1 MPNDKLKS
9 TLHFHLIVFIFGF
22 TAILGKLISIDAV
35 SLVWY
40 RMTIATAVVALFMRF
55 KRISFLLPTKKQL
68 LMLICGV
75 LIALHWVF
83 FFHAVK
89 VSNVSVTLSV
99 MSAGALVTALI
110 EPIVYKRLFVWYEI
124 LLGLIVVLALG
135 LIMQT
140 EYHYIDGMFYAFIAV
155 LLSVA
160 FTLINGKVIQ
170 KSDARVMS
178 VYQLG
183 AGSVCM
189 STILLFQGKFSVDL
203 FAISHLDI
211 LWISIL
217 AIVCTAY
224 AFIVSI
230 AVMRHLKPFSLMLAI
245 NMEPVYGIL
254 FGILIFGSDEKM
266 SLTFYLG
273 TLLILF
279 AVLLNGFLKI
289 KKLSHESTQSKPY
302 IC

>member
-1 MPNDKLKS
+1 MPSDKLKS
-9 TLHFHLIVFIFGF
+9 TLHFHFIVFIFGF

-40 RMTIATAVVALFMRF
+40 RMVLATAVVALFMGIR
-55 KRISFLLPTKKQL
+55 RISFALSTKQL
-68 LMLICGV
+68 YIMLICGV

-89 VSNVSVTLSV
+89 VSNVSVTLSI
-99 MSAGALVTALI
+99 MSSGALITALV
-110 EPIVYKRLFVWYEI
+110 EPIFYKRTFVWYEI
-124 LLGLIVVLALG
+124 VLGLIVVVALG

-140 EYHYIDGMFYAFIAV
+140 EYHYIEGMMFAFIAI

-160 FTLINGKVIQ
+160 FTLINGKAIH

-183 AGSVCM
+183 AGAVCM
-189 STILLFQGKFSVDL
+189 SIILLMQGKFTVEL
-203 FAISHLDI
+203 FSISKTDI

-217 AIVCTAY
+217 VIICTAY
-224 AFIVSI
+224 AFVVSI
-230 AVMRHLKPFSLMLAI
+230 AVMRHLTPFSLMLAI

-266 SLTFYLG
+266 GFTFYIG
-273 TLLILF
+273 TLLILLS
-279 AVLLNGFLKI
+279 VLTNGFLKL
-289 KKLSHESTQSKPY
+289 KKKMSSFTN
-302 IC
+302 

>member
-1 MPNDKLKS
+1 MPSDKLKS
-9 TLHFHLIVFIFGF
+9 TLHFHFIVFIFGF

-40 RMTIATAVVALFMRF
+40 RMVLATAVVALFMGV
-55 KRISFLLPTKKQL
+55 KRISFALSTKKMYV
-68 LMLICGV
+68 MLTCGV

-99 MSAGALVTALI
+99 MSVGALVTALV
-110 EPIVYKRLFVWYEI
+110 EPIFYKRSFVWYEI
-124 LLGLIVVLALG
+124 LLGLIVVVALG

-140 EYHYIDGMFYAFIAV
+140 EYRHIEGMMFAFIAT

-160 FTLINGKVIQ
+160 FTIINGKAIH

-183 AGSVCM
+183 AGAVCM
-189 STILLFQGKFSVDL
+189 SIILLMQGEFTVEL
-203 FAISHLDI
+203 FLITKIDI

-217 AIVCTAY
+217 AVVCTAY
-224 AFIVSI
+224 AFVVSI
-230 AVMRHLKPFSLMLAI
+230 DVMRYLTPFSLMLAI

-254 FGILIFGSDEKM
+254 LGIIIFGSDEKM

-273 TLLILF
+273 TLLILLS
-279 AVLLNGFLKI
+279 VLTNGFLKL
-289 KKLSHESTQSKPY
+289 KKKMSTSTN
-302 IC
+302 

>member
-1 MPNDKLKS
+1 MPSDKLKS
-9 TLHFHLIVFIFGF
+9 TLHFHFIVFIFGF

-40 RMTIATAVVALFMRF
+40 RMVLATAVVALFMGIR
-55 KRISFLLPTKKQL
+55 RISFTLSTKQL
-68 LMLICGV
+68 YIMLICGV

-99 MSAGALVTALI
+99 MSAGALVTALV
-110 EPIVYKRLFVWYEI
+110 EPIFYKQSFVWYEI
-124 LLGLIVVLALG
+124 VLGLIVVVALG

-140 EYHYIDGMFYAFIAV
+140 EYHYIEGMMFAFIAI

-160 FTLINGKVIQ
+160 FTLINGKAIH

-183 AGSVCM
+183 AGAVCM
-189 STILLFQGKFSVDL
+189 TMILLMQGKLTVELFS
-203 FAISHLDI
+203 ISKTDI

-224 AFIVSI
+224 AFVVSI
-230 AVMRHLKPFSLMLAI
+230 AVMRHLTPFSLMLAI

-266 SLTFYLG
+266 GLTFYIG
-273 TLLILF
+273 TLLILLS
-279 AVLLNGFLKI
+279 VLTNGFLKL
-289 KKLSHESTQSKPY
+289 KRK
-302 IC
+302 

>member
-1 MPNDKLKS
+1 MPSDKLKS
-9 TLHFHLIVFIFGF
+9 TLHFHFIVFIFGF

-40 RMTIATAVVALFMRF
+40 RMVLATAVVALFMAVR
-55 KRISFLLPTKKQL
+55 RISFALSTKQL
-68 LMLICGV
+68 YIMLICGV

-89 VSNVSVTLSV
+89 VSNVSVTLSI
-99 MSAGALVTALI
+99 MSSGALITALV
-110 EPIVYKRLFVWYEI
+110 EPIFYKRTFVWYEI
-124 LLGLIVVLALG
+124 VLGLIVVVALG

-140 EYHYIDGMFYAFIAV
+140 EYHYIEGMMFAFIAI

-160 FTLINGKVIQ
+160 FTLINGKAIH

-183 AGSVCM
+183 AGAVCM
-189 STILLFQGKFSVDL
+189 SMILLMQGKFTVEL
-203 FAISHLDI
+203 FSISKTDI

-217 AIVCTAY
+217 VIVCTAY
-224 AFIVSI
+224 AFVVSI
-230 AVMRHLKPFSLMLAI
+230 AVMRHLTPFSLMLAI

-266 SLTFYLG
+266 SFAFYIG
-273 TLLILF
+273 TLLILLS
-279 AVLLNGFLKI
+279 VLTNGFLKL
-289 KKLSHESTQSKPY
+289 KKKMSSSTN
-302 IC
+302 

>member
-1 MPNDKLKS
+1 MPSDRLKS
-9 TLHFHLIVFIFGF
+9 TLHFHFIVFIFGF

-40 RMTIATAVVALFMRF
+40 RMVLATAVVALFMAVR
-55 KRISFLLPTKKQL
+55 RISFALSTKQL
-68 LMLICGV
+68 YIMLICGV

-89 VSNVSVTLSV
+89 VSNVSVTLSI
-99 MSAGALVTALI
+99 MSSGALITALV
-110 EPIVYKRLFVWYEI
+110 EPIFYKRTFVWYEI
-124 LLGLIVVLALG
+124 VLGLIVVVALG

-140 EYHYIDGMFYAFIAV
+140 EYHYIEGMMFAFIAI

-160 FTLINGKVIQ
+160 FTLINGKAIH

-183 AGSVCM
+183 AGAVCM
-189 STILLFQGKFSVDL
+189 SIILLMQGKFTVEL
-203 FAISHLDI
+203 FSISKTDI
-211 LWISIL
+211 LWILIL
-217 AIVCTAY
+217 VIVCTAY
-224 AFIVSI
+224 AFVVSI
-230 AVMRHLKPFSLMLAI
+230 AVMRHLTPFSLMLAI

-266 SLTFYLG
+266 SFAFYIG
-273 TLLILF
+273 TLLILLS
-279 AVLLNGFLKI
+279 VLTNGFLKL
-289 KKLSHESTQSKPY
+289 KKKMSSSTN
-302 IC
+302 

>member
-1 MPNDKLKS
+1 MPSDKLKS
-9 TLHFHLIVFIFGF
+9 TLHFHFIVFIFGF

-35 SLVWY
+35 PLVWY
-40 RMTIATAVVALFMRF
+40 RMVLATAVVALFMGV
-55 KRISFLLPTKKQL
+55 KRISFAKKNKKMYV
-68 LMLICGV
+68 MLTCGV

-99 MSAGALVTALI
+99 MSVGALVTALV
-110 EPIVYKRLFVWYEI
+110 EPIFYKRSFVWYEI
-124 LLGLIVVLALG
+124 LLGLIVVVALG

-140 EYHYIDGMFYAFIAV
+140 EYRHIEGMMFAFIAT

-160 FTLINGKVIQ
+160 FTIINGKAIH

-183 AGSVCM
+183 AGAVCM
-189 STILLFQGKFSVDL
+189 SIILLMQGEFTVEL
-203 FAISHLDI
+203 FLITKIDI

-217 AIVCTAY
+217 AVVCTAY
-224 AFIVSI
+224 AFVVSI
-230 AVMRHLKPFSLMLAI
+230 DVMRYLTPFSLMLAI

-254 FGILIFGSDEKM
+254 LGIIIFGSDEKM

-273 TLLILF
+273 TLLILLS
-279 AVLLNGFLKI
+279 VLTNGFLKL
-289 KKLSHESTQSKPY
+289 KKKMSTSTN
-302 IC
+302 

>member
-1 MPNDKLKS
+1 MPSDKLKS
-9 TLHFHLIVFIFGF
+9 TLHFHFIVFIFGF

-40 RMTIATAVVALFMRF
+40 RMVLATAVVALFMGIR
-55 KRISFLLPTKKQL
+55 RISFTLSTKQL
-68 LMLICGV
+68 YIMLICGV

-99 MSAGALVTALI
+99 MSAGALVTALV
-110 EPIVYKRLFVWYEI
+110 EPIFYKRSFVWYEI
-124 LLGLIVVLALG
+124 VLGLIVVVALG

-140 EYHYIDGMFYAFIAV
+140 EYHYIEGMMFAFIAI

-160 FTLINGKVIQ
+160 FTLINGKAIH

-183 AGSVCM
+183 AGAVCM
-189 STILLFQGKFSVDL
+189 SIILLMQGKFTVEL
-203 FAISHLDI
+203 FSISKTDI

-217 AIVCTAY
+217 VIVCTAY
-224 AFIVSI
+224 AFVVSI
-230 AVMRHLKPFSLMLAI
+230 AVMRHLTPFSLMLAI

-266 SLTFYLG
+266 GLTFYIG
-273 TLLILF
+273 TLLILLS
-279 AVLLNGFLKI
+279 VLTNGFLKL
-289 KKLSHESTQSKPY
+289 KKKMSSSTN
-302 IC
+302 

>member
-1 MPNDKLKS
+1 MPSDKLKS
-9 TLHFHLIVFIFGF
+9 TLHFHFIVFIFGF

-40 RMTIATAVVALFMRF
+40 RMVLATAVVALFMGIR
-55 KRISFLLPTKKQL
+55 RISFTLSTKQL
-68 LMLICGV
+68 YIMLICGV

-83 FFHAVK
+83 FFNAVK

-99 MSAGALVTALI
+99 MSAGALVTALV
-110 EPIVYKRLFVWYEI
+110 EPIFYKRSFVWYEI
-124 LLGLIVVLALG
+124 VLGLIVVVALG

-140 EYHYIDGMFYAFIAV
+140 EYHYIEGMMFAFIAI

-160 FTLINGKVIQ
+160 FTLINGKAIH

-183 AGSVCM
+183 AGAVCM
-189 STILLFQGKFSVDL
+189 TMILLMQGKLTVELFS
-203 FAISHLDI
+203 ISKTDI

-224 AFIVSI
+224 AFVVSI
-230 AVMRHLKPFSLMLAI
+230 AVMRHLTPFSLMLAI

-266 SLTFYLG
+266 GLTFYIG
-273 TLLILF
+273 TLLILLS
-279 AVLLNGFLKI
+279 VLTNGFLKL
-289 KKLSHESTQSKPY
+289 KRK
-302 IC
+302 

>member
-1 MPNDKLKS
+1 MPSDKLKS
-9 TLHFHLIVFIFGF
+9 TLHFHFIVFIFGF

-40 RMTIATAVVALFMRF
+40 RMVLATAVVALFMAVR
-55 KRISFLLPTKKQL
+55 RISFALSTKQL
-68 LMLICGV
+68 YIMLICGV

-89 VSNVSVTLSV
+89 VSNVSVTLSI
-99 MSAGALVTALI
+99 MSSGALITALV
-110 EPIVYKRLFVWYEI
+110 EPIFYKRTFVWYEI
-124 LLGLIVVLALG
+124 VLGLIVVVALG

-140 EYHYIDGMFYAFIAV
+140 EYHYIEGMMFALIAI

-160 FTLINGKVIQ
+160 FTLINGKAIH

-183 AGSVCM
+183 AGAVCM
-189 STILLFQGKFSVDL
+189 SIILLMQGKFTVEL
-203 FAISHLDI
+203 FSISKTDI

-217 AIVCTAY
+217 VIVCTAY
-224 AFIVSI
+224 AFVVSI
-230 AVMRHLKPFSLMLAI
+230 AVMRHLTPFSLMLAI

-266 SLTFYLG
+266 SFAFYIG
-273 TLLILF
+273 TLLILLS
-279 AVLLNGFLKI
+279 VLTNGFLKL
-289 KKLSHESTQSKPY
+289 KKKMSSSTN
-302 IC
+302 

>member
-1 MPNDKLKS
+1 MPSDKLKS
-9 TLHFHLIVFIFGF
+9 TLHFHFIVFIFGF

-40 RMTIATAVVALFMRF
+40 RMVLATAVVALFMGIS
-55 KRISFLLPTKKQL
+55 RISFALSTKQL
-68 LMLICGV
+68 YIMLICGF

-99 MSAGALVTALI
+99 MSGGAFVTAFV
-110 EPIVYKRLFVWYEI
+110 EPIFYKRSFVWYEI
-124 LLGLIVVLALG
+124 VLGLIVVVALG

-140 EYHYIDGMFYAFIAV
+140 EYHYIEGMMFAFIAI

-160 FTLINGKVIQ
+160 FTLINGKAIH

-183 AGSVCM
+183 AGAVCM
-189 STILLFQGKFSVDL
+189 SMILLMQGKLTVELFS
-203 FAISHLDI
+203 ISKTDI

-217 AIVCTAY
+217 VIVCTAY
-224 AFIVSI
+224 AFVVSI
-230 AVMRHLKPFSLMLAI
+230 AVMRHLTPFSLMLAI

-266 SLTFYLG
+266 GLTFYIG
-273 TLLILF
+273 TLLILLS
-279 AVLLNGFLKI
+279 VLTNGFLKL
-289 KKLSHESTQSKPY
+289 KKKMSSSTN
-302 IC
+302 

>member
-1 MPNDKLKS
+1 MPSDKLKS
-9 TLHFHLIVFIFGF
+9 TLHFHFIVFIFGF

-40 RMTIATAVVALFMRF
+40 RMVLATAVVALFMGIR
-55 KRISFLLPTKKQL
+55 RISFALSTKQL
-68 LMLICGV
+68 YIMLICGV

-99 MSAGALVTALI
+99 MSAGALVTALV
-110 EPIVYKRLFVWYEI
+110 EPIFYKRSFVWYEI
-124 LLGLIVVLALG
+124 VLGLIVVVALG

-140 EYHYIDGMFYAFIAV
+140 EYHYIEGMMFAFIAI

-160 FTLINGKVIQ
+160 FTLINGKAIH

-183 AGSVCM
+183 AGAVCM
-189 STILLFQGKFSVDL
+189 SMILLMQGKLKVELFS
-203 FAISHLDI
+203 ISKTDI
-211 LWISIL
+211 LWLSIL

-224 AFIVSI
+224 AFVVSI
-230 AVMRHLKPFSLMLAI
+230 AVMRHLNPFSLMLAI

-266 SLTFYLG
+266 GLTFYIG
-273 TLLILF
+273 TLLILLS
-279 AVLLNGFLKI
+279 VLTNGFLKL
-289 KKLSHESTQSKPY
+289 KKKMSSSTN
-302 IC
+302 

>member
-1 MPNDKLKS
+1 MPSDKLKS
-9 TLHFHLIVFIFGF
+9 KLHFHFIVFIFGF

-40 RMTIATAVVALFMRF
+40 RMVLATAVVALFMGIR
-55 KRISFLLPTKKQL
+55 RISFALSTKQL
-68 LMLICGV
+68 YVMLICGV

-99 MSAGALVTALI
+99 MSAGALVTALV
-110 EPIVYKRLFVWYEI
+110 EPIFYKRSFVWYEFV
-124 LLGLIVVLALG
+124 LGLIVVVALG

-140 EYHYIDGMFYAFIAV
+140 EYHYIEGMMFAFIAI

-160 FTLINGKVIQ
+160 FTLINGKAIH

-183 AGSVCM
+183 AGAVCM
-189 STILLFQGKFSVDL
+189 SMILLMQGKLTVELFS
-203 FAISHLDI
+203 ISKTDI

-217 AIVCTAY
+217 VIVCTAY
-224 AFIVSI
+224 AFVVSI
-230 AVMRHLKPFSLMLAI
+230 AVMRHLTPFSLMLAI

-266 SLTFYLG
+266 GLTFYIG
-273 TLLILF
+273 TLLILLS
-279 AVLLNGFLKI
+279 VLTNGFLKL
-289 KKLSHESTQSKPY
+289 KKKMS
-302 IC
+302 

>member
-1 MPNDKLKS
+1 MPSDKLKS
-9 TLHFHLIVFIFGF
+9 TLHFHFIVFIFGF

-40 RMTIATAVVALFMRF
+40 RMVLATAVVALFMAVR
-55 KRISFLLPTKKQL
+55 RISFALSTKQL
-68 LMLICGV
+68 YIMLICGV

-89 VSNVSVTLSV
+89 VSNVSVTLSI
-99 MSAGALVTALI
+99 MSSGALITALV
-110 EPIVYKRLFVWYEI
+110 EPIFYKRTFVWYEI
-124 LLGLIVVLALG
+124 VLGLIVVVALG

-140 EYHYIDGMFYAFIAV
+140 EYHYIEGMMFAFIAI

-160 FTLINGKVIQ
+160 FTLINGKAIH

-183 AGSVCM
+183 AGAVCM
-189 STILLFQGKFSVDL
+189 SIILLMQGKFTVEL
-203 FAISHLDI
+203 FSISKTDI

-217 AIVCTAY
+217 VIVCTAY
-224 AFIVSI
+224 AFVVSI
-230 AVMRHLKPFSLMLAI
+230 AVMRHLTPFSLMLAI

-266 SLTFYLG
+266 SFAFYIG
-273 TLLILF
+273 TLLIL
-279 AVLLNGFLKI
+279 LLSLI
-289 KKLSHESTQSKPY
+289 H
-302 IC
+302 I

>member
-1 MPNDKLKS
+1 MPSDKLKS
-9 TLHFHLIVFIFGF
+9 TLHFHFIVFIFGF

-40 RMTIATAVVALFMRF
+40 RMVLATAVVALFMGIR
-55 KRISFLLPTKKQL
+55 RISFALSTKQL
-68 LMLICGV
+68 YIMLICGV

-99 MSAGALVTALI
+99 MSAGALVTALV
-110 EPIVYKRLFVWYEI
+110 EPIFYKRSFVWYEI
-124 LLGLIVVLALG
+124 VLGLIVVVALG

-140 EYHYIDGMFYAFIAV
+140 EYHYIEGMMFAFIAI

-160 FTLINGKVIQ
+160 FTLINGKAIH

-183 AGSVCM
+183 AGAVCM
-189 STILLFQGKFSVDL
+189 SMILLMQGKLTVELFS
-203 FAISHLDI
+203 ISKTDI

-224 AFIVSI
+224 AFVVSI
-230 AVMRHLKPFSLMLAI
+230 AVMRHLTPFSLMLAI

-266 SLTFYLG
+266 GLTFYIG
-273 TLLILF
+273 TLLILLS
-279 AVLLNGFLKI
+279 VLTNGFLKL
-289 KKLSHESTQSKPY
+289 KKKMSSSTN
-302 IC
+302 

>member
-1 MPNDKLKS
+1 MPSDKLKS
-9 TLHFHLIVFIFGF
+9 TLHFHFIVFIFGF

-40 RMTIATAVVALFMRF
+40 RMVLASAVVALFMAVR
-55 KRISFLLPTKKQL
+55 RISFALSTKQL
-68 LMLICGV
+68 YIMLICGI

-89 VSNVSVTLSV
+89 VSNVSVTLSI
-99 MSAGALVTALI
+99 MSSGALITALV
-110 EPIVYKRLFVWYEI
+110 EPIFYKRTFVWYEI
-124 LLGLIVVLALG
+124 VLGLIVVVALG

-140 EYHYIDGMFYAFIAV
+140 EYHYIEGMMFAFIAI

-160 FTLINGKVIQ
+160 FTLINGKAIH

-183 AGSVCM
+183 AGAVCM
-189 STILLFQGKFSVDL
+189 SIILLMQGKFTVEL
-203 FAISHLDI
+203 FSISKTDI

-217 AIVCTAY
+217 VIVCTAY
-224 AFIVSI
+224 AFVVSI
-230 AVMRHLKPFSLMLAI
+230 AVMRHLTPFSLMLAI

-266 SLTFYLG
+266 GFTFYIG
-273 TLLILF
+273 TLLILLS
-279 AVLLNGFLKI
+279 VLTNGFLKL
-289 KKLSHESTQSKPY
+289 KKKMSSSTN
-302 IC
+302 

>member
-1 MPNDKLKS
+1 MPSDKLKS
-9 TLHFHLIVFIFGF
+9 TLHFHFIVFIFGF

-40 RMTIATAVVALFMRF
+40 RMVLATAVVALFMAVR
-55 KRISFLLPTKKQL
+55 RISFALSTKQL
-68 LMLICGV
+68 YIMLICGV

-99 MSAGALVTALI
+99 MSAGALVTALV
-110 EPIVYKRLFVWYEI
+110 EPIFYKRTFVWYEI
-124 LLGLIVVLALG
+124 VLGLIVVVALG

-140 EYHYIDGMFYAFIAV
+140 EYHYIEGMMFAFIAI

-160 FTLINGKVIQ
+160 FTLINGKAIH

-183 AGSVCM
+183 AGAVCM
-189 STILLFQGKFSVDL
+189 SIILLMQGKFTVEL
-203 FAISHLDI
+203 FSISKTDI

-217 AIVCTAY
+217 VIICTAY
-224 AFIVSI
+224 AFVVSI
-230 AVMRHLKPFSLMLAI
+230 AVMRHLTPFSLMLAI

-266 SLTFYLG
+266 SFAFYIG
-273 TLLILF
+273 TLLILLS
-279 AVLLNGFLKI
+279 VLTNGFLKL
-289 KKLSHESTQSKPY
+289 KKKMSSSTN
-302 IC
+302 

>member
-9 TLHFHLIVFIFGF
+9 ILHFHGIVFIFGF

-40 RMTIATAVVALFMRF
+40 RMVLATAVLTLFMCAF
-55 KRISFLLPTKKQL
+55 KIPFRLSSKQL
-68 LMLICGV
+68 LIMMFCGV

-99 MSAGALVTALI
+99 MSSGALVTALV
-110 EPIVYKRLFVWYEI
+110 EPIVYKRSFDLYEI
-124 LLGLIVVLALG
+124 ILGLVVVIALVM
-135 LIMQT
+135 IMQT
-140 EYHYIDGMFYAFIAV
+140 EYRLIEGMFFAFIAV

-160 FTLINGKVIQ
+160 FTLVNGKVVH

-183 AGSVCM
+183 TGAICM
-189 STILLFQGKFSVDL
+189 SIILFFQGKWSVDFFIITQFDL
-203 FAISHLDI
+203 
-211 LWISIL
+211 LWILIL

-224 AFIVSI
+224 AFVVSI
-230 AVMRHLKPFSLMLAI
+230 AVMRHLRPFSLMLAI

-254 FGILIFGSDEKM
+254 LGLLIFGSDEKM
-266 SLTFYLG
+266 SLTFYIG
-273 TLLILF
+273 TFLILSS
-279 AVLLNGFLKI
+279 VLMNGYLKL
-289 KKLSHESTQSKPY
+289 KKEKSSDNN
-302 IC
+302 

>member
-9 TLHFHLIVFIFGF
+9 ILHFHGIVFIFGF
-22 TAILGKLISIDAV
+22 TAILGKLITIDAV

-40 RMTIATAVVALFMRF
+40 RMVLATTVLTLFIWAF
-55 KRISFLLPTKKQL
+55 KIPFRLSTKQL
-68 LMLICGV
+68 FVMIICGV

-99 MSAGALVTALI
+99 MSSGALLTALI
-110 EPIVYKRLFVWYEI
+110 EPIVYNRPFDLHEI
-124 LLGLIVVLALG
+124 ILGLVVLIALG
-135 LIMQT
+135 LIMEN
-140 EYHYIDGMFYAFIAV
+140 EYRFIDGMFFSFVAV
-155 LLSVA
+155 LFSVA
-160 FTLINGKVIQ
+160 FTLINGKVVH

-183 AGSVCM
+183 VGAICM
-189 STILLFQGKFSVDL
+189 SFILFFQGKVSVDL
-203 FAISHLDI
+203 FSITQSDM

-224 AFIVSI
+224 AFVISI
-230 AVMRHLKPFSLMLAI
+230 SVMRHLSPFSLMLSI

-254 FGILIFGSDEKM
+254 LGLLIFGSDEKM
-266 SLTFYLG
+266 SLPFYIG
-273 TLLILF
+273 TILILYS
-279 AVLLNGFLKI
+279 VLMNGYLKL
-289 KKLSHESTQSKPY
+289 KKEKSTKNN
-302 IC
+302 

>member
-1 MPNDKLKS
+1 MPSDKLKS
-9 TLHFHLIVFIFGF
+9 TLHFHFIVFIFGF

-40 RMTIATAVVALFMRF
+40 RMVLATAVVALFMAVR
-55 KRISFLLPTKKQL
+55 RISFALSTKQL
-68 LMLICGV
+68 YIMLICGV

-89 VSNVSVTLSV
+89 VSNVSVTLSI
-99 MSAGALVTALI
+99 MSSGALITALV
-110 EPIVYKRLFVWYEI
+110 EPIFYKRTFVWYEI
-124 LLGLIVVLALG
+124 VLGLIVVVALG

-140 EYHYIDGMFYAFIAV
+140 EYHYIEGMMFAFIAI

-160 FTLINGKVIQ
+160 FTLINGKAIH

-183 AGSVCM
+183 AGAVCM
-189 STILLFQGKFSVDL
+189 SIILLMQGKFTVEL
-203 FAISHLDI
+203 FSISKTDI

-217 AIVCTAY
+217 VIVCTAY
-224 AFIVSI
+224 AFVVSI
-230 AVMRHLKPFSLMLAI
+230 ALMRHLTPFSLMLAI

-266 SLTFYLG
+266 SFAFYIG
-273 TLLILF
+273 TLLILLS
-279 AVLLNGFLKI
+279 VLTNGFLKL
-289 KKLSHESTQSKPY
+289 KKKMSSSTN
-302 IC
+302 

>member
-1 MPNDKLKS
+1 MPSDKLKS
-9 TLHFHLIVFIFGF
+9 TLHFHFIVFIFGF

-40 RMTIATAVVALFMRF
+40 RMVLATAVVALFMAVR
-55 KRISFLLPTKKQL
+55 RISFALSTKQL
-68 LMLICGV
+68 YIMLICGV

-89 VSNVSVTLSV
+89 VSNVSVTLSI
-99 MSAGALVTALI
+99 MSSGALITALV
-110 EPIVYKRLFVWYEI
+110 EPIFYKRSFVWYEI
-124 LLGLIVVLALG
+124 VLGLIVVVALG

-140 EYHYIDGMFYAFIAV
+140 EYHYIEGMMFAFIAI

-160 FTLINGKVIQ
+160 FTLINGKAIH

-183 AGSVCM
+183 AGAVCM
-189 STILLFQGKFSVDL
+189 SIILLMQGKFTVEL
-203 FAISHLDI
+203 FSISKTDI

-217 AIVCTAY
+217 VIVCTAY
-224 AFIVSI
+224 AFVVSI
-230 AVMRHLKPFSLMLAI
+230 AVMRHLTPFSLMLAI

-266 SLTFYLG
+266 SFAFYIG
-273 TLLILF
+273 TLLILLS
-279 AVLLNGFLKI
+279 VLTNGFLKL
-289 KKLSHESTQSKPY
+289 KKKMSSSTN
-302 IC
+302 

>member
-1 MPNDKLKS
+1 MPSDKLKS
-9 TLHFHLIVFIFGF
+9 TLHFHFIVFIFGF

-40 RMTIATAVVALFMRF
+40 RMVLATAVVALLMGIR
-55 KRISFLLPTKKQL
+55 RISFALSTKQL
-68 LMLICGV
+68 YIMLICGV

-99 MSAGALVTALI
+99 MSAGALVTALV
-110 EPIVYKRLFVWYEI
+110 EPIFYKRSFVWYEI
-124 LLGLIVVLALG
+124 VLGLIVVVALG

-140 EYHYIDGMFYAFIAV
+140 EYHYIEGMMFAFIAI

-160 FTLINGKVIQ
+160 FTLINGKAIH
-170 KSDARVMS
+170 KSNARVMS

-183 AGSVCM
+183 AGAVCM
-189 STILLFQGKFSVDL
+189 TMMLLMQGKLTVELFS
-203 FAISHLDI
+203 ISKTDI

-224 AFIVSI
+224 AFVVSI
-230 AVMRHLKPFSLMLAI
+230 AVMRHLTPFSLMLAI

-254 FGILIFGSDEKM
+254 FGFLIFGSDEKM
-266 SLTFYLG
+266 GLTFYIG
-273 TLLILF
+273 TLLILLS
-279 AVLLNGFLKI
+279 VLINGFLKL
-289 KKLSHESTQSKPY
+289 KKKMSSSTN
-302 IC
+302 

>member
-1 MPNDKLKS
+1 MPSDKLKS
-9 TLHFHLIVFIFGF
+9 TLHFHFIVFIFGF

-40 RMTIATAVVALFMRF
+40 RMVLATAVVALFMGIR
-55 KRISFLLPTKKQL
+55 RISFALSSKQL
-68 LMLICGV
+68 YIMLICGV

-99 MSAGALVTALI
+99 MSAGALVTALV
-110 EPIVYKRLFVWYEI
+110 EPIFYKRSFVWYEI
-124 LLGLIVVLALG
+124 VLGLIVVVALG

-140 EYHYIDGMFYAFIAV
+140 EYHYIEGMMFAFIAI

-160 FTLINGKVIQ
+160 FTLINGKAIH

-183 AGSVCM
+183 AGAVCM
-189 STILLFQGKFSVDL
+189 TMFLLMQGKLTVELFS
-203 FAISHLDI
+203 ISKTDI

-224 AFIVSI
+224 AFVVSI
-230 AVMRHLKPFSLMLAI
+230 AVMRHLTPFSLMLAI

-266 SLTFYLG
+266 GLTFYIG
-273 TLLILF
+273 TLLILLS
-279 AVLLNGFLKI
+279 VLTNGFLKL
-289 KKLSHESTQSKPY
+289 KKKMSSSTN
-302 IC
+302 

>member
-1 MPNDKLKS
+1 MPSDRLKS

-22 TAILGKLISIDAV
+22 TAILGKLISIGAV

-40 RMTIATAVVALFMRF
+40 RMVLATAVVALFMGIR
-55 KRISFLLPTKKQL
+55 RISFALSTKQL
-68 LMLICGV
+68 YIMLICGV

-89 VSNVSVTLSV
+89 LSNVSVTLSV
-99 MSAGALVTALI
+99 MSAGALVTALV
-110 EPIVYKRLFVWYEI
+110 EPIFYKRSFVWYEI
-124 LLGLIVVLALG
+124 LLGLIVVIALA

-140 EYHYIDGMFYAFIAV
+140 EYHYIEGIMFAFFAI

-160 FTLINGKVIQ
+160 FTLINGKAIH

-183 AGSVCM
+183 AGAICM
-189 STILLFQGKFSVDL
+189 SVIILMQGKFTVEFFS
-203 FAISHLDI
+203 ISNTDI

-224 AFIVSI
+224 AFVVSI
-230 AVMRHLKPFSLMLAI
+230 AVMRHLTPFSLMLAI

-266 SLTFYLG
+266 SLTFYIG
-273 TLLILF
+273 TLLILLS
-279 AVLLNGFLKI
+279 VLTNGFLKL
-289 KKLSHESTQSKPY
+289 KTKMSSSTN
-302 IC
+302 

>member
-1 MPNDKLKS
+1 MPSDKLKNI
-9 TLHFHLIVFIFGF
+9 LHFHGIVFIFGF

-40 RMTIATAVVALFMRF
+40 RMVLATAVLIIFMWGF
-55 KRISFLLPTKKQL
+55 KIPFRLSSKQL
-68 LMLICGV
+68 FVMMICGV

-99 MSAGALVTALI
+99 MSVGALVTALI
-110 EPIVYKRLFVWYEI
+110 EPIVYKRSFDLNEI
-124 LLGLIVVLALG
+124 ILGMVVVLALG
-135 LIMQT
+135 MIMQT
-140 EYHYIDGMFYAFIAV
+140 EYRFIDGMFFAFIAV

-160 FTLINGKVIQ
+160 FTLINGKVVH

-183 AGSVCM
+183 TGAICM
-189 STILLFQGKFSVDL
+189 SVIIFFQGKWSVDL
-203 FAISHLDI
+203 FSITQSDL
-211 LWISIL
+211 LWILIL

-224 AFIVSI
+224 AFVVSI
-230 AVMRHLKPFSLMLAI
+230 AVMRHLRPFSLMLAI

-254 FGILIFGSDEKM
+254 LGLLIFGSDEKM
-266 SLTFYLG
+266 SLPFYIG
-273 TLLILF
+273 TLLILSS
-279 AVLLNGFLKI
+279 VLMNGYLKL
-289 KKLSHESTQSKPY
+289 KKEKSSDNN
-302 IC
+302 